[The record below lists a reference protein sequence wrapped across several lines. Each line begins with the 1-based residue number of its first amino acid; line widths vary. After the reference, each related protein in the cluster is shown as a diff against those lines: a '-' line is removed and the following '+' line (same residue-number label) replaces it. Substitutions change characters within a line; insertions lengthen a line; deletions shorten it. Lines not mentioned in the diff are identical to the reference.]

1 MRAIRVH
8 ESGGID
14 TMRLDEIPRPVPE
27 AGELL
32 VAVKAAG
39 VGPWDRLVREG
50 QSGLGQALPLT
61 LGSDISG
68 TVAALGADV
77 GVFAL
82 GDAVYGAT
90 NDLFVGGY
98 AEYALVDAGKG
109 RAQARPARL
118 RHSGGPSGR
127 RRYRVADAVRVRAYR
142 IGTGDPGAGC
152 GGQRRRLRDADGDGS
167 RC

>member
-8 ESGGID
+8 KSGGID
-14 TMRLDEIPRPVPE
+14 TMRLDEIPRPVPQ
-27 AGELL
+27 AGEVL
-32 VAVKAAG
+32 VVVKAAG

-50 QSGLGQALPLT
+50 QSRLGQALLLT

-90 NDLFVGGY
+90 NHLW
-98 AEYALVDAGKG
+98 EG
-109 RAQARPARL
+109 R
-118 RHSGGPSGR
+118 
-127 RRYRVADAVRVRAYR
+127 
-142 IGTGDPGAGC
+142 
-152 GGQRRRLRDADGDGS
+152 
-167 RC
+167 